1 MRSYLSIRH
10 IKGHMS
16 SLFSTELVSL
26 VPGEE
31 RGVVVPSKLHVVVAP
46 SLVEFIGPQPGILD
60 LNCCCMI
67 DLGSHNT

>member
-1 MRSYLSIRH
+1 MY
-10 IKGHMS
+10 IKGNMS
-16 SLFSTELVSL
+16 SLFSTELVRL

-60 LNCCCMI
+60 LKRYCMI
-67 DLGSHNT
+67 DLRSHNT